1 MPSPFPG
8 MDPYLED
15 PARWRDLHQALINYS
30 REMLQHQLRPHYV
43 AQVDERMY
51 VASSDRHIIPDVTIL
66 KRPPQVQ
73 EPHATY
79 TATAPLTEPYVLIV
93 PDDPEREPFMEIIV
107 PQTGEVVTVIEVL
120 SPTNKQDSKGYSHYQ
135 QKREEVLNSTA
146 HLVEIDLLG
155 EGVRVTS
162 PVHDRKTGAPLDY
175 RYVVAVNRC
184 RGKRDH
190 YEMYP
195 LRLDQRLPHFRIPLK
210 PEHADVT
217 LDLQAVFGRCYD
229 NGAYD
234 LLIDYGKPP
243 RVKLSDAEHG
253 FVASV
258 LTQRSGTP
266 D

>member
-15 PARWRDLHQALINYS
+15 PARWRDLHQAIINYG
-30 REMLQHQLRPHYV
+30 REMLQQKLRPHYV

-51 VASSDRHIIPDVTIL
+51 VASSERHIIPDVTII
-66 KRPPQVQ
+66 RPPLREARAEYAVAS
-73 EPHATY
+73 PVV
-79 TATAPLTEPYVLIV
+79 EPYVLIV
-93 PDDPEREPFMEIIV
+93 PDDPVREPFMEIIV
-107 PQTGEVVTVIEVL
+107 PHTGEVVTVIEVL
-120 SPTNKQDSKGYSHYQ
+120 SPTNKQDRNGWAHYQ

-146 HLVEIDLLG
+146 HLVEIDLLAEG
-155 EGVRVTS
+155 ERVT
-162 PVHDRKTGAPLDY
+162 PEMHDRATGALLDY
-175 RYVVAVNRC
+175 RYVVSVNRAQSH
-184 RGKRDH
+184 RER
-190 YEMYP
+190 YELYP
-195 LRLDQRLPHFRIPLK
+195 IRLADRLPHFRIPLK

-243 RVKLSDAEHG
+243 CVKLLDAERG

-258 LTQRSGTP
+258 LTRRSGTP

>member
-15 PARWRDLHQALINYS
+15 PARWRDLHQRLMTYACDQ
-30 REMLQHQLRPHYV
+30 LQDTLRPHY
-43 AQVDERMY
+43 AARLEERLY
-51 VASSDRHIIPDVTIL
+51 VASSDRPIIPDVTIL
-66 KRPPQVQ
+66 KPPLREARAEYAAASPVV
-73 EPHATY
+73 
-79 TATAPLTEPYVLIV
+79 EPYVLIV
-93 PDDPEREPFMEIIV
+93 SDDPVREPFMEIIV
-107 PQTGEVVTVIEVL
+107 PHTGEVVTVIEVL
-120 SPTNKQDSKGYSHYQ
+120 SPTNKQDRNGCAHYQ

-146 HLVEIDLLG
+146 HLVEIDLLAEG
-155 EGVRVTS
+155 ERVT
-162 PVHDRKTGAPLDY
+162 PEMHDRTTGALLDY
-175 RYVVAVNRC
+175 RYVVSVNRAQGH
-184 RGKRDH
+184 RER
-190 YEMYP
+190 YELYP
-195 LRLDQRLPHFRIPLK
+195 IRLADCLPHFRIPLK

-234 LLIDYGKPP
+234 LLIDYGKPS
-243 RVKLSDAEHG
+243 RVKLSDAERR